1 MQILWPML
9 VVLVYKVVAFV
20 SPVTRR
26 AVGTEPEKSVE
37 VLPASLEAGT
47 LEVIGEN
54 TSAPVR
60 LLYSPGA
67 ARKGIRT
74 PCLYCDQ
81 NKISMISRGM
91 GAAYGPMVMWKG
103 VSDYKWIP
111 GPTACLKKLLL
122 SSRCPVATIFARQVA
137 KHNRGNIWHLFAT
150 LQVKKDF
157 GSFSFF
163 WGSKER
169 ESMMFYAFLIAIF
182 TFSVHVAKPC
192 GTFKASFWNL
202 IV

>member
-1 MQILWPML
+1 M
-9 VVLVYKVVAFV
+9 

-91 GAAYGPMVMWKG
+91 GDAANMVLWSCG
-103 VSDYKWIP
+103 RALV
-111 GPTACLKKLLL
+111 
-122 SSRCPVATIFARQVA
+122 TI
-137 KHNRGNIWHLFAT
+137 N
-150 LQVKKDF
+150 
-157 GSFSFF
+157 
-163 WGSKER
+163 
-169 ESMMFYAFLIAIF
+169 ESPAQRLA
-182 TFSVHVAKPC
+182 
-192 GTFKASFWNL
+192 
-202 IV
+202 

>member
-9 VVLVYKVVAFV
+9 VVLVYKAVAFV

-60 LLYSPGA
+60 LLYSSGA

-74 PCLYCDQ
+74 PRSYCDQ

-91 GAAYGPMVMWKG
+91 GDAANGPMVMWKG
-103 VSDYKWIP
+103 VSDYK
-111 GPTACLKKLLL
+111 
-122 SSRCPVATIFARQVA
+122 
-137 KHNRGNIWHLFAT
+137 
-150 LQVKKDF
+150 
-157 GSFSFF
+157 
-163 WGSKER
+163 
-169 ESMMFYAFLIAIF
+169 
-182 TFSVHVAKPC
+182 
-192 GTFKASFWNL
+192 
-202 IV
+202 